1 MSCILSRSQP
11 EISVWRGEEGSSAHE
26 LTAQRHRRN
35 DQRFTMPFPSIGRS
49 AVVAT
54 GGRTAERHKQRA
66 PAKQPAAAAAVGV
79 IAVERRRPRI
89 AADAGRL

>member
-1 MSCILSRSQP
+1 M
-11 EISVWRGEEGSSAHE
+11 WRGEEGSSAHE
-26 LTAQRHRRN
+26 LTAQRHRHY

-66 PAKQPAAAAAVGV
+66 PAKQSAAAAAAAVGV
-79 IAVERRRPRI
+79 IAVERRPRPRG

>member
-1 MSCILSRSQP
+1 
-11 EISVWRGEEGSSAHE
+11 
-26 LTAQRHRRN
+26 
-35 DQRFTMPFPSIGRS
+35 MPFPSIGRS

-79 IAVERRRPRI
+79 IAVERRRPRRRRPRR